1 MNKTTKKFR
10 SLLILILALVTAF
23 SSFMTVACKKK
34 GNSSSTEETE
44 ETTTITERT
53 DYQTLKNGDFEFGT
67 ANTALTAY
75 PASPSGWSKSY
86 DSIGSSNATTS
97 SYGSGIIDTREYK
110 YEYDEDGYV
119 LLDEEGNPVLAKD
132 KDGNYIK
139 VFDSI
144 ASSNAFPKYAYE
156 YTTTTVDG
164 KEERIYTKDGNDN
177 FIPKMDAD
185 GNPVEADSVD
195 TEFYYYNPGTPFDN
209 GYIAEADYSTSEK
222 TNISK
227 GGKILMI
234 HNKVVADEGK
244 GTAQYYKSST
254 TLTLG
259 VGENGLIEAW
269 VLTKDLTSKMNT
281 DFGAY
286 VSVAST
292 VGAISAG
299 DVVVKN
305 INTYGNWSKVQVYVE
320 GSAFAETTLTV
331 TLGLGFGSSSYKY
344 EFVEGFAFFDNV
356 HFKTVK
362 SNELPADESADVD
375 SVVSLY
381 SATKE
386 LITDDVN
393 YSFAHTKADFD
404 ALTED
409 AFITTT
415 LKINAK
421 KELSN
426 FTVSGTSK
434 AENVYESISSG
445 SNFNVGA
452 TAQMVGNELKFNY
465 PNNST
470 LSFETTAYSLAYEE
484 NIRISFLVKTELVN
498 VTNAT
503 NGLTIYLMD
512 KGLDGSSV
520 GTEVALLSDFKTTKG
535 ENADNDD
542 FTLVSVIVSNTYSD
556 ATRYFSLKFVLGATE
571 NADYLEAL
579 PKGSATIKEFKT
591 ITLSDEEVANLSTSD
606 ENHITK
612 RTLQGEYS
620 TLPSDDTSND
630 SYAFSYGLPSKQDIT
645 HKAVVDVQNYTH
657 LVGGTAIT
665 GGSKD
670 LDYKHPTDKAGLIN
684 SKYID
689 NYGDDLFTV
698 GSTNYKAQIK
708 TWLETVAAASDNEYA
723 QPLMINNENATFG
736 YIGSSLTLSASTTY
750 LITVKV
756 KIFGDAT
763 AYIYLSDM
771 DSSSN
776 AILSVDAK
784 ENTHT
789 NQTIT
794 AGQYGYAI
802 ALTAKDVNANETNG
816 FATVQFLITT
826 GKHDSTAR
834 NYRIEM
840 WNGSRDGAANS
851 NGIVFFDGVTTPTT
865 STDRQVNLRDL
876 KYTYTT
882 EKAYKEGADGYDY
895 TYATA
900 ESNKVT
906 FTQLPTLIKTD
917 ANPDGVLTNYETS
930 DLDHT
935 SVIFMTNGTLE
946 NGIVKGGT
954 FIVSD
959 LTAVDADL
967 EVDNTTK
974 KDESSS
980 GDTTTTTTTES
991 TSYSPFLF
999 ATSLIVSVA
1008 LIIAL
1013 IAVLVKHIITK
1024 RRNKKLDRENYYDTS
1039 AREKAHEKI
1048 LSKKTATEEDKKDY
1062 DYDNPENNVDFTES
1076 ETAEDIQAENE
1087 QVAEEIETVLSGEES
1102 VEVESEES
1110 VATDA
1115 TVENSDSVEVTEE
1128 SSSATTETTESTDDS
1143 SN

>member
-34 GNSSSTEETE
+34 GNSSSSDEE

-67 ANTALTAY
+67 ANTAITAY
-75 PASPSGWSKSY
+75 PASPTGWSKSY
-86 DSIGSSNATTS
+86 DSIGESNATTS
-97 SYGSGIIDTREYK
+97 SYGSGIIDTRKYK

-119 LLDEEGNPVLAKD
+119 LLDEEGNPVLATD
-132 KDGNYIK
+132 DDGEYIK

-156 YTTTTVDG
+156 YTTTTDDDG
-164 KEERIYTKDGNDN
+164 KEVRTYTKDGNGQ
-177 FIPKMDAD
+177 FIPKTDDD
-185 GNPVEADSVD
+185 GNPVEADSLD

-209 GYIAEADYSTSEK
+209 GYIAESEYSTDDE

-234 HNKVVADEGK
+234 HNKVVASEGM

-269 VLTKDLTSKMNT
+269 VLTKDLTSEMDT
-281 DFGAY
+281 DYGAY

-292 VGAISAG
+292 VGGIATG
-299 DVVVKN
+299 DTVIKN
-305 INTYGNWSKVQVYVE
+305 INTYGKWSKVQVYVE
-320 GSAFAETTLTV
+320 GSAFGETTLTV
-331 TLGLGFGSSSYKY
+331 TLGLGFGSTSYKY

-362 SNELPADESADVD
+362 SNELPADETPTLNG
-375 SVVSLY
+375 VVSLY
-381 SATKE
+381 NASKE
-386 LITDDVN
+386 LIDTDFN
-393 YSFAHTKADFD
+393 HSFSYTKADFD
-404 ALTED
+404 ALSED
-409 AFITTT
+409 AFLTTT

-421 KELSN
+421 KELSDLS
-426 FTVSGTSK
+426 VSGTSK
-434 AENVYESISSG
+434 AENVYESTSAST
-445 SNFNVGA
+445 STFNVGA
-452 TAQMVGNELKFNY
+452 TAQIVSNQLKFTY

-470 LSFETTAYSLAYEE
+470 LSFETTAFSVAYEE
-484 NIRISFLVKTELVN
+484 NVRISFWVKTELVN

-503 NGLTIYLMD
+503 NGLTVYLMD
-512 KGLDGSSV
+512 KGVNESAE
-520 GTEVALLSDFKTTKG
+520 GTEVSLLSDFKTTKG
-535 ENADNDD
+535 ENEDNDD

-556 ATRYFSLKFVLGATE
+556 AERYFSLKFVLGATE
-571 NADYLEAL
+571 NVDYLEAL
-579 PKGSATIKEFKT
+579 PKGSATVKDFKY
-591 ITLSDEEVANLSTSD
+591 IALSDEEASNISTSD
-606 ENHITK
+606 ENHVTK
-612 RTLQGEYS
+612 RTLQGEYN
-620 TLPSDDTSND
+620 TLPSDDTTND
-630 SYAFSYGLPSKQDIT
+630 SYTFSYGLPSKQDIT
-645 HKAVVDVQNYTH
+645 NKAVVDVQNYTH

-689 NYGDDLFTV
+689 NYSDSLFTV
-698 GSTNYKAQIK
+698 GATNYKAQIK
-708 TWLETVAAASDNEYA
+708 TWLENVATASDNKYV
-723 QPLMINNENATFG
+723 QPLMINNEDTTFG
-736 YIGSSLTLSASTTY
+736 YIGSSLSLSSSTTY

-763 AYIYLSDM
+763 AYVYLSDT

-794 AGQYGYAI
+794 AGQYGYAVAI
-802 ALTAKDVNANETNG
+802 TAKDVNANETNG
-816 FATVQFLITT
+816 FASVQFLITT

-840 WNGSRDGAANS
+840 WNGSRDGETTS
-851 NGIVFFDGVTTPTT
+851 TGIVFFDGVLTTT

-876 KYTYTT
+876 KNTYTT
-882 EKAYKEGADGYDY
+882 ERAYKEGVDGYDY

-900 ESNKVT
+900 ESSKVS

-917 ANPDGVLTNYETS
+917 AHPDGITTNYEKT
-930 DLDHT
+930 DLAHT
-935 SVIFMTNGTLE
+935 SVIFMTNGMLE

-959 LTAVDADL
+959 LTSVDADL
-967 EVDNTTK
+967 EVDNTTS
-974 KDESSS
+974 DDDSSS
-980 GDTTTTTTTES
+980 DDTTTTTTSDS

-999 ATSLIVSVA
+999 ATSLIVSIA

-1013 IAVLVKHIITK
+1013 LAVLVKHIITK
-1024 RRNKKLDRENYYDTS
+1024 RRNRNRDRENYYDTS
-1039 AREKAHEKI
+1039 ARDKAHEKI
-1048 LSKKTATEEDKKDY
+1048 LSKKTVEEDKKDY

-1076 ETAEDIQAENE
+1076 ETAEDIQAQNE
-1087 QVAEEIETVLSGEES
+1087 QVAEDIENVLAGEES
-1102 VEVESEES
+1102 VETDTVEETAAETEATSEETS
-1110 VATDA
+1110 SD
-1115 TVENSDSVEVTEE
+1115 ENND
-1128 SSSATTETTESTDDS
+1128 
-1143 SN
+1143 